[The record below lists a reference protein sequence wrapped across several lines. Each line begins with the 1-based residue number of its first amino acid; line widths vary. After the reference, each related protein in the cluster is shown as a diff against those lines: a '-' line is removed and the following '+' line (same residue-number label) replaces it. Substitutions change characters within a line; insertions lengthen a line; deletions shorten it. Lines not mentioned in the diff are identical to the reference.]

1 MPVGDLN
8 LNYESHQVR
17 QMFGHIA
24 GMLFQ
29 SRVHGIGRALR
40 PSKKMQRHGTMRWGD
55 ASGDIGDKR
64 WTGFVK
70 VNFMRSMLL
79 LLPCEDTNV
88 DSEQYKASARL
99 SAPLN
104 GAAYQA
110 TFESCILQSR
120 EERKDMGWPDT
131 FDVMGDMSSS
141 HLATKLKA
149 EDTVDDTI
157 EKEGGSI
164 SLLDNVKKIQKEK
177 PLPLTKGNQE
187 KWYPEKWQMSTDF
200 TSFNYRAKTD
210 TVQTLL
216 RWTTLE
222 NRAANGLSLTAGETD
237 MWAQVNHVCSP
248 ELYDDEP
255 PGSKCLFLPAYGL
268 KPFVTYHFPY
278 CVCMC
283 HGQQKRRS
291 DDAY

>member
-1 MPVGDLN
+1 
-8 LNYESHQVR
+8 
-17 QMFGHIA
+17 MFGHIA

-29 SRVHGIGRALR
+29 SRVHGIGRALG

-55 ASGDIGDKR
+55 ASGDIGDER

-79 LLPCEDTNV
+79 LLPREETNV

-104 GAAYQA
+104 GAPYQA

-120 EERKDMGWPDT
+120 EERKEMGWPDT

-164 SLLDNVKKIQKEK
+164 SLLDNIKKIQKEK
-177 PLPLTKGNQE
+177 SLPLPKGNQ
-187 KWYPEKWQMSTDF
+187 KKCYPEKWQMSTDF

-237 MWAQVNHVCSP
+237 MWAQVNHVWSP

-255 PGSKCLFLPAYGL
+255 PGSKCMFLPAYGAFWFL
-268 KPFVTYHFPY
+268 RV
-278 CVCMC
+278 CVCQE
-283 HGQQKRRS
+283 HLNSRS
-291 DDAY
+291 SDAYRNTCMIRRTRSMCVLPHTDYFLF

>member
-1 MPVGDLN
+1 
-8 LNYESHQVR
+8 
-17 QMFGHIA
+17 MFGHIA

-29 SRVHGIGRALR
+29 SRVHGIGRALG

-55 ASGDIGDKR
+55 ASGDIGDER

-79 LLPCEDTNV
+79 LLPREDTNV

-104 GAAYQA
+104 GAPYQA

-120 EERKDMGWPDT
+120 AERKDMGWPDM

-157 EKEGGSI
+157 ERGRQYFFTGQHKKNTEGEVSASSQRQPREMLFGEMA
-164 SLLDNVKKIQKEK
+164 NV
-177 PLPLTKGNQE
+177 N
-187 KWYPEKWQMSTDF
+187 
-200 TSFNYRAKTD
+200 
-210 TVQTLL
+210 
-216 RWTTLE
+216 
-222 NRAANGLSLTAGETD
+222 
-237 MWAQVNHVCSP
+237 
-248 ELYDDEP
+248 
-255 PGSKCLFLPAYGL
+255 
-268 KPFVTYHFPY
+268 
-278 CVCMC
+278 
-283 HGQQKRRS
+283 
-291 DDAY
+291 